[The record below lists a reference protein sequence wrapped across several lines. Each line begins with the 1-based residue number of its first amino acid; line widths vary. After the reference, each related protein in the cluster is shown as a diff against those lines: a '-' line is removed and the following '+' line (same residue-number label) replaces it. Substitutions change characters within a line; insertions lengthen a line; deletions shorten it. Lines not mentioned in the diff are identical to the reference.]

1 MSTEIFDLACYLVAS
16 SAGADIGVDN
26 ECSFPCQ
33 QAGNSCASAAK
44 IRLKWLKKMN
54 CRRGPF

>member
-26 ECSFPCQ
+26 ECPFPCQ

-44 IRLKWLKKMN
+44 TTLVRI
-54 CRRGPF
+54 